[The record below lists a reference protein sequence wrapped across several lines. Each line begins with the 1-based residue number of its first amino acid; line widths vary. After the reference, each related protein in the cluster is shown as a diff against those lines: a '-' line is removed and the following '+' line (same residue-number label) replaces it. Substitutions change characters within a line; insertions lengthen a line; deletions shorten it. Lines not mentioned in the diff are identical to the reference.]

1 MASRGKDM
9 QGEKQLRAKLS
20 PMQDTIFKAVKG
32 GRDVKI
38 ELLHEK
44 LYGAQFTRQ
53 MSPREQQKALGPHIY
68 RLNAKACEF
77 GWIVRPGSA
86 RRTYRLYALE
96 AAPKRITGRK
106 PARR

>member
-1 MASRGKDM
+1 MANKGMNM
-9 QGEKQLRAKLS
+9 QGEKQLRALLS
-20 PMQDTIFKAVKG
+20 PMQDVIFAAVKG

-38 ELLHEK
+38 EWLHER

-53 MSPREQQKALGPHIY
+53 RDPRQQQKALGPHIY

-86 RRTYRLYALE
+86 RRTYRIYALE